1 MQSKVFIR
9 LLAALA
15 AVLASASA
23 PVVASANTLPWYS
36 GMRAFGQSTV
46 EPAVN
51 DANGSETFL
60 LTPNNAPSNANA
72 DHASAP
78 LYLVLYPNTS
88 TVSASVLN
96 CTPTN
101 CNHAQIPGIKGHDH
115 LVGIASSGGDYNV
128 KWHVIGVGFTG
139 AGANGADAMN
149 HRILTL
155 SALQAAINAGDVVTF
170 EIGPGGTPFY
180 FNCSAVSATVYQHA
194 TPMSF
199 SF

>member
-1 MQSKVFIR
+1 MHPKLLIR
-9 LLAALA
+9 LLVTLA
-15 AVLASASA
+15 AVLATAGTPVAASA
-23 PVVASANTLPWYS
+23 DTLPWYS

-72 DHASAP
+72 AHAAAP
-78 LYLVLYPNTS
+78 LFLVLYPDAS
-88 TVSASVLN
+88 TVPASVLN

-115 LVGIASSGGDYNV
+115 LVGIANTGGDFNI
-128 KWHVIGVGFTG
+128 KWHVVGVAFTG
-139 AGANGADAMN
+139 AGANGANAMN

-155 SALQAAINAGDVVTF
+155 AALDSAIALHDVVTF
-170 EIGPGGTPFY
+170 DIGPGGTPFY
-180 FNCSAVSATVYQHA
+180 FNCSAVSAAVYQKA
-194 TPMSF
+194 TPLNV
-199 SF
+199 